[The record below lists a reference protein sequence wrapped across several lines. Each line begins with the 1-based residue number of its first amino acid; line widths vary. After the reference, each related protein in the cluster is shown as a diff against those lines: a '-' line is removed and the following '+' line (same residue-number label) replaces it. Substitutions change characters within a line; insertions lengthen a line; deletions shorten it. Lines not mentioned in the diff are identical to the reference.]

1 MLQKK
6 ENIVECRM
14 ENYNRI
20 KDAWEDT
27 TLREMN
33 GMNTILGNLILRV
46 AVTFNGFWCVF
57 LVKYWVVNG
66 AEISFGILR

>member
-1 MLQKK
+1 MSY
-6 ENIVECRM
+6 ECRM

-46 AVTFNGFWCVF
+46 AVTFNGF
-57 LVKYWVVNG
+57 
-66 AEISFGILR
+66 